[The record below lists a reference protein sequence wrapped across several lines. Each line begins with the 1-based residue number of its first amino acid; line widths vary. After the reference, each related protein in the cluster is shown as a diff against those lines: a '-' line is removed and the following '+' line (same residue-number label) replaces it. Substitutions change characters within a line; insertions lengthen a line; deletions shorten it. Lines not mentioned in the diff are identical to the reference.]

1 MSGVYWV
8 RRKLQSHG
16 AAAAAPSLEDT
27 ITRTKERE
35 QTTRPHASTGP
46 VIVLLIGPARTGK
59 DREVSRVVQA
69 ATGAPPIERIK
80 LLDDKDTVDAAF
92 LDEAVAS
99 VASTIHD
106 RARCVGTA
114 QPFWIHVSN
123 LETQLVSEASRARIL
138 KVLDRLVHG
147 HGGERRCLV
156 VTSSVDP
163 IEHFEEIFQ
172 EERKGIYVNPVPE
185 VALNRSVLILSY
197 FRRCYMPISTH
208 HDRLRRCR
216 DAWDSWWRYDPKQ
229 WKETLAAEV
238 DGYLPLEYV
247 REELELT
254 WAHRKDVPFDEL
266 LRTIRA
272 RASAY
277 YELLWTSCTRSE
289 KLVLIQLAQEGF
301 VTTQSADVVAPLIAK
316 GIIVERPIP
325 AIFNRTFRDFLVGIE
340 RNDVIQQWERG
351 DGHGLWLVSGR
362 LIGSSLI
369 AGVLFFLLTQD
380 VSVQSLLPV
389 ISGTGLFG
397 IPLVRAVLAR
407 LSGKAAEIE

>member
-1 MSGVYWV
+1 
-8 RRKLQSHG
+8 
-16 AAAAAPSLEDT
+16 
-27 ITRTKERE
+27 
-35 QTTRPHASTGP
+35 
-46 VIVLLIGPARTGK
+46 
-59 DREVSRVVQA
+59 
-69 ATGAPPIERIK
+69 
-80 LLDDKDTVDAAF
+80 
-92 LDEAVAS
+92 
-99 VASTIHD
+99 
-106 RARCVGTA
+106 
-114 QPFWIHVSN
+114 
-123 LETQLVSEASRARIL
+123 
-138 KVLDRLVHG
+138 
-147 HGGERRCLV
+147 
-156 VTSSVDP
+156 
-163 IEHFEEIFQ
+163 
-172 EERKGIYVNPVPE
+172 
-185 VALNRSVLILSY
+185 
-197 FRRCYMPISTH
+197 MPISTH

-216 DAWDSWWRYDPKQ
+216 DAWDSWWRYDPQQ

-238 DGYLPLEYV
+238 DGYLPLEHV

-254 WAHRKDVPFDEL
+254 WAHRKEVPFDEL

-316 GIIVERPIP
+316 GIIVERPTP

-397 IPLVRAVLAR
+397 IPLVRAILAR
-407 LSGKAAEIE
+407 LSGKAPEIA